1 MTGAD
6 KEKMERKR
14 ILITGVAGF
23 IGSHLMSR
31 CLHEGYEVVGVDN
44 FLTGKRENIA
54 SVLGESPEFS
64 SRFEL
69 KTSDIRDGASMVE
82 ASRGCAMIFH
92 EAAIGSV
99 PWSIRDPMLTHETNL
114 TGFLNILNAGRENGI
129 KRVVYASSSAVYGDA
144 SDVPGREG
152 AEGAMLSTYA
162 SSKFAQEYY
171 AQAWSRNYGLE
182 LIGLRY
188 FNVFG
193 ARQDPNGAYAA
204 VIPKWLHHMHRGE
217 ACVIYGDGESTRDYC
232 HVSNVV
238 EANMLAAF
246 SPCECVRRVNGG
258 FAVAMNIGCGR
269 ETSLNALHEQMAQA
283 FCQYFGRSVPMPV
296 RAGARE
302 GDIVRSCADISLAA
316 SVLSF
321 SPVVELSEGL
331 QRYVSAFAKSENA

>member
-1 MTGAD
+1 M
-6 KEKMERKR
+6 
-14 ILITGVAGF
+14 ITGVAGF

-54 SVLGESPEFS
+54 SVLAESPEFS

-69 KTSDIRDGASMVE
+69 KTLDIRDGAAMVE

-99 PWSIRDPMLTHETNL
+99 PWSVRDPMLTHETNL
-114 TGFLNILNAGRENGI
+114 TGFLNILNAARENGI

-144 SDVPGREG
+144 SGVPGREG

-162 SSKFAQEYY
+162 ASKFAQEHY

-182 LIGLRY
+182 LVGLRY

-204 VIPKWLHHMHRGE
+204 VIPKWLHCMRRGE

-232 HVSNVV
+232 YIANVV
-238 EANMLAAF
+238 EANVLAAF
-246 SPCECVRRVNGG
+246 SPCASVSRINGG

-283 FCQYFGRSVPMPV
+283 FRHHFGTSVLAPV
-296 RAGARE
+296 YAAARE
-302 GDIVRSCADISLAA
+302 GDIVRSCADIALAKN
-316 SVLSF
+316 VLAF
-321 SPVVELSEGL
+321 SPSVALSEGL
-331 QRYVSAFAKSENA
+331 VRYVSDFVKDENA